1 VSRLSRAVGTP
12 FFIGPGR
19 DASFPFYPGRVIRPI
34 RRIVSRKRGSSDVEL
49 VFEGNE
55 ERLTIKVI
63 GEVVADSSSELRES
77 ILQVVN
83 RKPKEIVLDL
93 SEMPFIDTSGL
104 GVLIGLRSHMK
115 KYNVGFTLRNPQ
127 ERVLHVFRLT
137 QISRLFGLE

>member
-1 VSRLSRAVGTP
+1 M
-12 FFIGPGR
+12 
-19 DASFPFYPGRVIRPI
+19 
-34 RRIVSRKRGSSDVEL
+34 EL

-63 GEVVADSSSELRES
+63 GEVVADCSSELRES